1 MTPKMPVIITRKAS
15 VPMPDQ
21 ITIRP
26 YAGADEAAVVRTW
39 NAAMFA
45 DPITTTTFRAKVL
58 LDPNFDPEGCLVA
71 EVGGEVRG
79 FVLSIVRRVP
89 FFAMGYMEEQS
100 WITAM
105 GVDPA
110 FQRQG
115 IGTSLLEAAETRL
128 RGLGRKSIAI
138 SPYVPNYFTP
148 GPDVNAYAHGIEFLT
163 NRGFEVL
170 NRPLSMRNELTD
182 FRLPD
187 EIVER
192 TTALAAEGIE
202 VRPARPDDIVPV
214 LDFLVEHFDWEWHRE
229 ASDIFNSLYNGDG
242 RHVGMLVVTKGE
254 EMLGYAQYRNERF
267 GPFGVR
273 PDLRSQGIGRVLL
286 THTLRQMRASGF
298 HVAWFLWTS
307 DQAAKLYARYGF
319 HEVRRFAVLRKALG
333 A

>member
-1 MTPKMPVIITRKAS
+1 MSPS
-15 VPMPDQ
+15 

-26 YAGADEAAVVRTW
+26 YAGTDEAAVLGVW

-45 DPITTTTFRAKVL
+45 DPITATTFRAKVL
-58 LDPNFDPEGCLVA
+58 LDPNFDPDGCLVA
-71 EVGGEVRG
+71 EVDGEVRG
-79 FVLSIVRRVP
+79 FILSIVRRVP
-89 FFAMGYMEEQS
+89 FFAMGYQEDQS
-100 WITAM
+100 WITAF

-115 IGTSLLEAAETRL
+115 IGTALLEAVESRL
-128 RGLGRKSIAI
+128 GDFSTKTIAI

-148 GPDVNAYAHGIEFLT
+148 GPDVNTYAHGVEFLT
-163 NRGFEVL
+163 NRGFDIL
-170 NRPLSMRNELTD
+170 NKPLSMRNELTD

-187 EIVER
+187 EMVER
-192 TTALAAEGIE
+192 TAELAAEGID
-202 VRPARPDDIVPV
+202 VRPATPADIVSV

-229 ASDIFNSLYNGDG
+229 ASDIFNSLFNGDG
-242 RHVGMLVVTKGE
+242 RHVGMLVLTKGE
-254 EMLGYAQYRNERF
+254 DILGYAQYRNERF

-273 PDLRSQGIGRVLL
+273 PDLRSQGLGRVLL

-319 HEVRRFAVLRKALG
+319 HEVRRFAVLRKMLG
-333 A
+333 